1 MSELLI
7 LSVTAVTLG
16 FVHTIVG
23 PDHYVPFIAIA
34 KARNW
39 SNTKVLSIVSL
50 CGVGHIL
57 SSVIIGLI
65 GIALGI
71 TISSLKMFESSR
83 GEIAGWLLIG
93 FGLLYMIW
101 GIKKSIKNKPHSHV
115 HFHDDGSEHVHEHT
129 HEENHLHIHTADKK
143 NITPWMLFIIFAF
156 GPCEPLI
163 PLLMYP
169 AASQNYFAVAV
180 VTIVFG
186 LVTIAT
192 MLGMTFLGLKGIN
205 LLPFN
210 KLERHVHAIAGLTI
224 LVCGISII
232 FFSL

>member
-93 FGLLYMIW
+93 FGLLYMI
-101 GIKKSIKNKPHSHV
+101 G
-115 HFHDDGSEHVHEHT
+115 E
-129 HEENHLHIHTADKK
+129 
-143 NITPWMLFIIFAF
+143 
-156 GPCEPLI
+156 
-163 PLLMYP
+163 
-169 AASQNYFAVAV
+169 
-180 VTIVFG
+180 
-186 LVTIAT
+186 
-192 MLGMTFLGLKGIN
+192 
-205 LLPFN
+205 
-210 KLERHVHAIAGLTI
+210 
-224 LVCGISII
+224 
-232 FFSL
+232 